1 MLLIRS
7 ATLYGLSLCL
17 IALLMMGI
25 SIQMGQALQFSMLE
39 IALMGAIAIVA
50 ALLGLTAGMFT
61 LAVLFFAWYG
71 LSGAPVLPL
80 DGATPELL
88 LQLLFG
94 CAVAAT
100 GLFSDYVRR
109 RYRSDRALPGMV
121 HGAAIGP
128 QQGKGLQGHLHG
140 FLEHLTGFWIS
151 HRLAANILSGAGV
164 CAAGLLA
171 AWWLR
176 GALGSTT
183 CVLIALSG
191 VIAAASLT
199 GPRIGA
205 LLATASALALV
216 ALSGV
221 PGNAVWLT
229 PINGLFAVVIFAGL
243 GWAVGAFM
251 ESRRQAHRAV
261 QVLMRAGREMSV
273 CNEEVG
279 IRCLLFDSL
288 TALASG
294 GMVELIR
301 EGVDAAGLPDA
312 AGWQSC
318 RLKGQGREVGTAR
331 WRFYGPDRQQIRA
344 DAAVALCDLAAA
356 NIVRVRL
363 EQEKI
368 GMAFEA
374 RTEHLRTIL
383 LDAVSHHFRSPL
395 AGILGSVTS
404 ILTLPDPPDLRAQRE
419 LLLIIK
425 EQANRLSRYVD
436 NFLSVARLE
445 SGAIEV
451 RPAEVDLEALIY
463 DVWESFGEA
472 GGARRFF
479 KVTGVAGG
487 LRTDPA
493 LLGQVLG
500 NILENAIKYSEE
512 ESVVEVHIWRAE
524 GRVMIQ
530 VTDQGP
536 GIPPASQKRMF
547 ERFFRSPGARVP
559 GLGLGLY
566 ITRSLVEILGGDVQA
581 SNRAHGGPGLAVTIA
596 LPGEGGVV

>member
-1 MLLIRS
+1 MIRS
-7 ATLYGLSLCL
+7 ATLYGLSLC
-17 IALLMMGI
+17 IVALLMVGI
-25 SIQMGQALQFSMLE
+25 SIQMGQGLHFTLLE
-39 IALMGAIAIVA
+39 AALMGAVVAVA
-50 ALLGLTAGMFT
+50 AMLGSTAGMFT
-61 LAVLFFAWYG
+61 LAVLFFAWHG
-71 LSGAPVLPL
+71 LSGAPLLPI
-80 DGATPELL
+80 GSQAPELL
-88 LQLLFG
+88 LQLLFA

-100 GLFSDYVRR
+100 GLFSDSVRR
-109 RYRSDRALPGMV
+109 RYRSDRASLGSM
-121 HGAAIGP
+121 HGAAIRP
-128 QQGKGLQGHLHG
+128 QPGAGGLAGLHE
-140 FLEHLTGFWIS
+140 FLDRVASLWGS
-151 HRLAANILSGAGV
+151 HRIAANVLSGASACV
-164 CAAGLLA
+164 IGLLA
-171 AWWLR
+171 VWWFK
-176 GALGSTT
+176 AVLGGTT

-191 VIAAASLT
+191 VMTGASLT
-199 GPRIGA
+199 GPRMGA
-205 LLATASALALV
+205 LLATISALALV

-221 PGNAVWLT
+221 PGNAVWFT
-229 PINGLFAVVIFAGL
+229 PISGLFALVIFVGA

-251 ESRRQAHRAV
+251 ESRRQADQAAH
-261 QVLMRAGREMSV
+261 VLMRAGREMSV
-273 CNEEVG
+273 CDEEVG

-294 GMVELIR
+294 GLVELIR
-301 EGVDAAGLPDA
+301 EGVDADGLPDA
-312 AGWQSC
+312 AEWQCC
-318 RLKGQGREVGTAR
+318 RLKGQGRQVGTAR

-363 EQEKI
+363 EQEKS

-472 GGARRFF
+472 GGGRRFL
-479 KVTGVAGG
+479 KVTGAAGG
-487 LRTDPA
+487 LHTDPA

-512 ESVVEVHIWRAE
+512 ESVVDVHIWRAD
-524 GRVMIQ
+524 GKVMIQ
-530 VTDQGP
+530 VTDQGQ

>member
-1 MLLIRS
+1 MIRDSALYFVSILFITLL
-7 ATLYGLSLCL
+7 
-17 IALLMMGI
+17 ALGVSM
-25 SIQMGQALQFSMLE
+25 QMGHGMLIGGSE
-39 IALMGAIAIVA
+39 IALMAGVVCVS
-50 ALLGLTAGMFT
+50 ALFGFTAGM
-61 LAVLFFAWYG
+61 LILIVLYLTWHGVFG
-71 LSGAPVLPL
+71 TPLLSPTSQ
-80 DGATPELL
+80 TPELL
-88 LQLLFG
+88 LQVLFG

-100 GLFSDYVRR
+100 GLFSDAVRR
-109 RYRSDRALPGMV
+109 RYRFDRGSLPAVGRAMPKR
-121 HGAAIGP
+121 GP
-128 QQGKGLQGHLHG
+128 GVNIEDHLNI
-140 FLEHLTGFWIS
+140 W
-151 HRLAANILSGAGV
+151 HRLVALGRMHQDPVRLIAGV
-164 CAAGLLA
+164 GCTVICFGV
-171 AWWLR
+171 AWSLQDML
-176 GALGSTT
+176 GAVT
-183 CVLIALSG
+183 CVLIILMGTAG
-191 VIAAASLT
+191 AAWLT
-199 GPRIGA
+199 GHRVGA
-205 LLATASALALV
+205 LLATVSALSLTVLPGALGHE
-216 ALSGV
+216 A
-221 PGNAVWLT
+221 WLT
-229 PINGLFAVVIFAGL
+229 PVNGLFSVLVFSGT
-243 GWAVGAFM
+243 GWAIGSVSDG
-251 ESRRQAHRAV
+251 RRHERMALRTLIQSGRA
-261 QVLMRAGREMSV
+261 MAIS
-273 CNEEVG
+273 NEEVV
-279 IRCLLFDSL
+279 IRCQLFDGL
-288 TALASG
+288 TALAFG
-294 GMVELIR
+294 GLIELIR
-301 EGVDAAGLPDA
+301 EGVDAAALPDA
-312 AGWQSC
+312 ANWKSS
-318 RLKGQGREVGTAR
+318 RLLAQGREVGTAR

-344 DAAVALCDLAAA
+344 DAAIALCDLAAA

-363 EQEKI
+363 EQEKS

-404 ILTLPDPPDLRAQRE
+404 ILTLPDPPDPHAQRE

-472 GGARRFF
+472 GGGRRFL

-512 ESVVEVHIWRAE
+512 ESVVDVHIWRAE

-566 ITRSLVEILGGDVQA
+566 ITRSLVEILAGDVQA